1 MAESMLSNNDKE
13 NFKIV
18 TTYIPK
24 GLLNKLP
31 FAIYT
36 CNADGYI
43 ESYNEAAA
51 ELWGRSPVI
60 GKDLWC
66 GSLKI
71 VNDDGTYRELAAYP
85 MARTLRERTKIEAE
99 EIVIERPDGSRRY
112 LIAHP
117 EPIFNSSGSLI
128 GAVNTLVDI
137 TEQKS
142 SEEKHA
148 MLAAIIESSV
158 DAIISKTLKG
168 IITSWN
174 IGAEQIFGY
183 SESEVIGKHISIL
196 IPPNRIQEE
205 NIIINNIKSGNRV
218 EHFETIRIAKN
229 GREIPISLTVSPI
242 KNSRG
247 QIIGASKIAR
257 DITIQNEARQKL
269 HLYNKQ
275 LEKIN
280 SYKDEFIGMAS
291 HELKTPLTSVNL
303 YLQMLQRSE
312 TNEQNKK
319 FITQSVSQL
328 NKLNCLVSDLLDV
341 SKIQSGK
348 LLLRPDS
355 FEVNELIYEVAKIM
369 QETNNS
375 HAIEIKSSITNKKF
389 IIADKHRLEQVMINL
404 LTNAIKYSPNSD
416 RVVINVIDKGEK
428 IKVSVTDFGIGVPD
442 DQQEKIFTRFYRIEE
457 LGPSYS
463 GLGIGLYISS
473 EIITSHGG
481 HLWIESIP
489 GMGSTFSF
497 EIPVTP

>member
-1 MAESMLSNNDKE
+1 MLSNNDKE

-24 GLLNKLP
+24 ELLNKLP

-43 ESYNEAAA
+43 ESFNDTAA
-51 ELWGRSPVI
+51 ELWGRSPEI

-66 GSLKI
+66 GSWKI
-71 VNDDGTYRELAAYP
+71 VNDDGTYRDLTAYP
-85 MARTLRERTKIEAE
+85 MARTLRERKKIEAE
-99 EIVIERPDGSRRY
+99 EILIERPDGTRRY

-137 TEQKS
+137 TEQKN

-174 IGAEQIFGY
+174 IGAQQIFGY

-205 NIIINNIKSGNRV
+205 NIIINNIQSGNRV

-375 HAIEIKSSITNKKF
+375 HFIEIENDLTNNKV

-404 LTNAIKYSPNSD
+404 LSNAIKYSPNSD
-416 RVVINVIDKGEK
+416 RVVINVIDKVEK
-428 IKVSVTDFGIGVPD
+428 IKVSVKDFGIGVPE

-481 HLWIESIP
+481 HLWVESIP
-489 GMGSTFSF
+489 GKGSTFSF
-497 EIPVTP
+497 EIPITQ

>member
-1 MAESMLSNNDKE
+1 MAEPMLSNNDKE
-13 NFKIV
+13 NFKII

-24 GLLNKLP
+24 ELLNKLP

-43 ESYNEAAA
+43 ESFNDAAV
-51 ELWGRSPVI
+51 ELWGRSPEI

-66 GSLKI
+66 GSWKI
-71 VNDDGTYRELAAYP
+71 VNDDGTYRELTAYP
-85 MARTLRERTKIEAE
+85 MARTLWERTKIEAE
-99 EIVIERPDGSRRY
+99 EILIERPDGTRRY

-137 TEQKS
+137 TEQKN

-348 LLLRPDS
+348 LLLRPAS

-375 HAIEIKSSITNKKF
+375 HFIEIENDLTNRKF

-416 RVVINVIDKGEK
+416 RIVVSVIDKVEK
-428 IKVSVTDFGIGVPD
+428 IKISITDFGIGVPE

-481 HLWIESIP
+481 HLWVESIP
-489 GMGSTFSF
+489 GKGSTFSF
-497 EIPVTP
+497 EIPITQ

>member
-1 MAESMLSNNDKE
+1 MLSNNDKE

-24 GLLNKLP
+24 ELLNKLP

-43 ESYNEAAA
+43 ESFNDAAV
-51 ELWGRSPVI
+51 ELWGRSPEI

-66 GSLKI
+66 GSWKL
-71 VNDDGTYRELAAYP
+71 VNDDGTYRELTAYP
-85 MARTLRERTKIEAE
+85 MARTLSERTKIEPE
-99 EIVIERPDGSRRY
+99 EILIERPDGTRRY

-137 TEQKS
+137 TEQKN

-196 IPPNRIQEE
+196 IPPNRIPEE